1 MEDRSAIYN
10 NAGVR
15 VILANVGN
23 HVAALE
29 LFGGA
34 LEAKRT
40 TEMTHGAPQPQDS
53 TTRPPPLDCVRR
65 AEVHL
70 QSLSSYLTST
80 STSSQQ
86 ALSVGELHEILHQH
100 GSSINAGSDMI
111 TVPLSSRGYD
121 PYLYKIPF
129 RISDDQ
135 QESPL
140 LSSSAIVFNMGLVH
154 QMISRTGQKTADFYA
169 IAASILSIPPLLSD
183 TLLIRIALLN
193 NLGVWCF
200 ENGEGGSMRTC
211 MEQLSIVTSE
221 EEAEASALDAGVL
234 AGVRSNIQWLL
245 NPLNGG
251 SPAA

>member
-15 VILANVGN
+15 VLLADVGN

-40 TEMTHGAPQPQDS
+40 TELTQGAPEGP
-53 TTRPPPLDCVRR
+53 TRPRPPLDCVRR

-70 QSLSSYLTST
+70 QSLSSYLTASA
-80 STSSQQ
+80 SQQ
-86 ALSVGELHEILHQH
+86 ALSVGELREILPQH
-100 GSSINAGSDMI
+100 GSTNAGSDMI
-111 TVPLSSRGYD
+111 IVPLSSRGYD

-129 RISDDQ
+129 NIADDQ

-154 QMISRTGQKTADFYA
+154 QMISRTAPKTADFYA

-200 ENGEGGSMRTC
+200 ENGEGDSMRTC
-211 MEQLSIVTSE
+211 MEQLSMVTSE
-221 EEAEASALDAGVL
+221 EEADATAIDASVL
-234 AGVRSNIQWLL
+234 AGARSNIQWLL
-245 NPLNGG
+245 TPLNGG